1 MTRRRAL
8 IVTGVATLATGIV
21 LLAVD
26 PRARDSSY
34 PSIVEFEFAASEEG
48 AAEIVAD
55 WGERGTDAAKRS
67 LWIDY
72 AYIVFYGTFLVLAA
86 AATRDLAESRGWR
99 RMAAIGMVAAPFAAA
114 GAAFDAI
121 EDVGLLLA
129 VDGHGGDL
137 APGLA
142 AVCASLKFAL
152 LAVVI
157 AYLLIG
163 LVLRLGGRGEPTERR
178 RNPGG

>member
-1 MTRRRAL
+1 VAHRLAL
-8 IVTGVATLATGIV
+8 IATGMASLGTGIV

-26 PRARDSSY
+26 PQARDASY
-34 PSIVEFEFAASEEG
+34 PSIVEFEFAGTEEG
-48 AAEIVAD
+48 AAEIVSE

-86 AATRDLAESRGWR
+86 TATRDLARRRGWR
-99 RMAAIGMVAAPFAAA
+99 RMAVFGMAAVPFAAA
-114 GAAFDAI
+114 AAAFDAI
-121 EDVGLLLA
+121 EDVSLLLA
-129 VDGHGGDL
+129 VEGEGGDL

-152 LAVVI
+152 LAAVI
-157 AYLLIG
+157 AYLLVG
-163 LVLRLGGRGEPTERR
+163 LALRLRSRR
-178 RNPGG
+178 AAT